1 MNGTSVPKYPP
12 FLPRLATPQD
22 RPPAKGQEYPIKRE
36 FLGERQW
43 PFYRTRKWLEYS
55 QFWHL
60 AYSDDVSCG
69 TTDQISYG
77 TKFGSSTTQL
87 SELAS
92 SLKVGAGKLS
102 AELSSKLSTSITVSS
117 ETSHLRTVTVPT
129 DKCMGASIA
138 SWQRVNKCVVSEEIY
153 LLGRLQRKNPTVL
166 ESFERD
172 FFEDVL
178 HYRREACCPDERGP
192 RKLFLLDF
200 PTARILTFGESDDN
214 GDSAPPGRSESGAG
228 ASARRSPVG
237 VVHKLTHSG
246 RYSTEDAIGIASEEE
261 AHPPLPA
268 RPLQSFRL
276 DGVRGIYQVGDPV
289 PLSALEPGLARLV
302 PLNEDSEFLTRGV
315 LLEYLG
321 PTDRILLPP
330 EERAVIQTERELM
343 GWLHHLDEA
352 ALETVLAGRRL
363 KLEAAP
369 RSAFLASLWKT
380 QGLAEV
386 AQLSDVVGEKLVEA
400 IVEAGLRHLD
410 DLRTISA
417 ASTASEAPTVSIEV
431 ETEI

>member
-1 MNGTSVPKYPP
+1 MNGTSVPKSPP

-43 PFYRTRKWLEYS
+43 KFYRTRRWLEYC
-55 QFWHL
+55 QYWHL

-92 SLKVGAGKLS
+92 SLKVGTGKLS
-102 AELSSKLSTSITVSS
+102 AELSSKLSTSITVSR

-138 SWQRVNKCVVSEEIY
+138 SWQRVNKCVVSQEIY
-153 LLGRLQRKNPTVL
+153 LFGRPLRTNPTVL

-192 RKLFLLDF
+192 RKIFMLDF
-200 PTARILTFGESDDN
+200 PTSRILTFGEPAEN
-214 GDSAPPGRSESGAG
+214 GDSAPSRSSESGAG
-228 ASARRSPVG
+228 ASARRSTVG
-237 VVHKLTHSG
+237 VVHKLSHSG
-246 RYSTEDAIGIASEEE
+246 QYSSGEAIGTAAEEE
-261 AHPPLPA
+261 AHPPMSE
-268 RPLQSFRL
+268 RSVQTFRL
-276 DGVRGIYQVGDPV
+276 VGVRGVYQVGDPV
-289 PLSALEPGLARLV
+289 PLSALDLGLARLV
-302 PLNEDSEFLTRGV
+302 PLNEDSELLTRGV
-315 LLEYLG
+315 LLEYEG
-321 PTDRILLPP
+321 STDRILLQP

-343 GWLHHLDEA
+343 VWLHQLDA
-352 ALETVLAGRRL
+352 ASLETVLAGRRL
-363 KLEAAP
+363 KVDAAP
-369 RSAFLASLWKT
+369 RSALLANLSKT
-380 QGLAEV
+380 EGLEEV
-386 AQLSDVVGEKLVEA
+386 AQLSDVVGDKLVEA
-400 IVEAGLRHLD
+400 VVEAGLRHLD
-410 DLRTISA
+410 DLRTTSA